1 MVVGKGIDEQAMR
14 DAGGLLAAKLVDL
27 RMDDPKP
34 MQETLE
40 VLASE
45 PKRALTALVVMTNMV
60 ASYAEQTLPRLEG
73 LVDYM
78 LREIQKGI

>member
-1 MVVGKGIDEQAMR
+1 MVVGKRVDEQAMR
-14 DAGGLLAAKLVDL
+14 DAGGLLAAKLVDM
-27 RMDDPKP
+27 RMMDPRP

-45 PKRALTALVVMTNMV
+45 PKRALTALVVMVNMV
-60 ASYAEQTLPRLEG
+60 ASYAEQTGPGLEG

-78 LREIQKGI
+78 VREIQKGV